1 MEGIVREL
9 RHSAKERL
17 VRRLRRCSDAKQKVR
32 YLIVVNLMNGRS
44 AIQTAAALEVGRST
58 VYDVARRFRDR
69 GEAGL
74 IDGREENGERKL
86 DERYLATLY
95 QVVFSFPHEHGWRRP
110 TWTREMLVKT
120 LKQKT
125 GVSIH
130 VTTMSVALKQI
141 GARRG
146 RPKPVVNCPW
156 SQRAKQR
163 RLREIEQLVDNLPP
177 SEVAVYEDEVD
188 IHLNPKIGPDW
199 MVPGQQ
205 KRVLTPGQNEKR
217 YLAGAQHTRTGELIW
232 LEGQKKNSFLFI
244 RLLWELTQYYRDAKV
259 IHVILDNYA
268 IHSTAQVEV
277 SLGSQEGRRI
287 RLHFLPPYCPDHNKI
302 ERTWKDLHDNVTR
315 NHTCPDMA
323 RLLREVRAWLKHRNK
338 TKQSQTN
345 KPLRDSRHV
354 RKSIAAI

>member
-44 AIQTAAALEVGRST
+44 AIQTAVALEVGRST

-156 SQRAKQR
+156 SQRAK
-163 RLREIEQLVDNLPP
+163 
-177 SEVAVYEDEVD
+177 
-188 IHLNPKIGPDW
+188 
-199 MVPGQQ
+199 PG
-205 KRVLTPGQNEKR
+205 
-217 YLAGAQHTRTGELIW
+217 
-232 LEGQKKNSFLFI
+232 
-244 RLLWELTQYYRDAKV
+244 
-259 IHVILDNYA
+259 
-268 IHSTAQVEV
+268 
-277 SLGSQEGRRI
+277 
-287 RLHFLPPYCPDHNKI
+287 RLHHNSPPA
-302 ERTWKDLHDNVTR
+302 EDLF
-315 NHTCPDMA
+315 
-323 RLLREVRAWLKHRNK
+323 EVRHRPK
-338 TKQSQTN
+338 RRRGVCS
-345 KPLRDSRHV
+345 
-354 RKSIAAI
+354 